1 MFALVMSKSHQD
13 AEEQER
19 AQLKILVRQ
28 ALAESERLEE
38 EARAL
43 REEVGRLKRL
53 RDRLER
59 NSKGT

>member
-1 MFALVMSKSHQD
+1 MSKSHQD

-43 REEVGRLKRL
+43 REEVARLKRL

>member
-1 MFALVMSKSHQD
+1 MSKSHED

-38 EARAL
+38 EAKAL
-43 REEVGRLKRL
+43 REEIARLKRL
-53 RDRLER
+53 RDRRRR
-59 NSKGT
+59 NSTGR